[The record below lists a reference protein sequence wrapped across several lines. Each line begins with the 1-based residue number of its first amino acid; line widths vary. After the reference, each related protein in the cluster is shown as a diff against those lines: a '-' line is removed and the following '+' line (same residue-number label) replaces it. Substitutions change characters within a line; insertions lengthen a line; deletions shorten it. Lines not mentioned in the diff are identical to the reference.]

1 MCGSA
6 AALICQ
12 SAMVVGSREVEI
24 GSRSLLWPTIADRG
38 TRSRHHTG
46 FDRRPP
52 NGHYPCVQ
60 LHLVGGFLGSGKTT
74 AIGSACELLRR
85 RGRRPAV
92 VTNDQGE
99 VLVDTRLLAGAGIP
113 TAEVVGGCFCCR
125 YPELVERIA
134 ALAAAGAEHLFAE
147 AAGSCVDLVR
157 TVLNPLLRRR
167 EVELEA
173 VTLSV
178 LADARLL
185 ADYLAGRPL
194 PWTLPA
200 LHYLFERQLAEASL
214 LVATKVDLLAPAA
227 RDRAQVAATG
237 QPATEGDR
245 EQLAAT
251 LQAGF
256 PRQRLLLQD
265 SRTAQGVAGW
275 LDLLEMDSQVATS
288 GVEVDYK
295 KYGAAE
301 AALAWNDREVE
312 LSGVEGRATEAAR
325 AVIDGV
331 TAALQRRRAAVGHL
345 KFLVRDHYRD
355 ARVSITGADLPQ
367 RGDGPGQL
375 WHDQLPRLAG
385 DRVTMI
391 VNARVEMDAAD
402 LERLID
408 DAVAAAASTLG
419 HVRETVG
426 IQVRTRSRSA
436 FHPAYP
442 EPVHLIKQLGTG
454 EWR

>member
-1 MCGSA
+1 M
-6 AALICQ
+6 
-12 SAMVVGSREVEI
+12 
-24 GSRSLLWPTIADRG
+24 
-38 TRSRHHTG
+38 
-46 FDRRPP
+46 
-52 NGHYPCVQ
+52 Q
-60 LHLVGGFLGSGKTT
+60 LHLVGGFLGCGKTT

-113 TAEVVGGCFCCR
+113 TAEVIGGCFCCR

-134 ALAAAGAEHLFAE
+134 ALAAAGADHLFAE

-167 EVELEA
+167 EVALEA

-194 PWTLPA
+194 PWSLPA
-200 LHYLFERQLAEASL
+200 LHYLFERQLAETSL
-214 LVATKVDLLAPAA
+214 LVATKVDLLTPAA
-227 RDRAQVAATG
+227 RNQAQVAATL
-237 QPATEGDR
+237 QPATAGER

-251 LQAGF
+251 LRAGF

-265 SRTAQGVAGW
+265 SRTAAGVAGW
-275 LDLLEMDSQVATS
+275 LDLLETDSQVAAS
-288 GVEVDYK
+288 GVEVDYER
-295 KYGAAE
+295 YGAAE

-331 TAALQRRRAAVGHL
+331 AAALQRRRAAVGHL

-355 ARVSITGADLPQ
+355 AKVSITGADLPRHDA
-367 RGDGPGQL
+367 RGAT
-375 WHDQLPRLAG
+375 WHDQLPPLAG

-408 DAVAAAASTLG
+408 GAVAAAASGTIS
-419 HVRETVG
+419 VT
-426 IQVRTRSRSA
+426 TRRRSA
-436 FHPAYP
+436 FHPAFP
-442 EPVHLIKQLGTG
+442 EPVYRIAPA
-454 EWR
+454 

>member
-1 MCGSA
+1 MTGS
-6 AALICQ
+6 
-12 SAMVVGSREVEI
+12 VR
-24 GSRSLLWPTIADRG
+24 RG
-38 TRSRHHTG
+38 TIGGVR
-46 FDRRPP
+46 
-52 NGHYPCVQ
+52 

-74 AIGSACELLRR
+74 AIGSACELLRS
-85 RGRRPAV
+85 RGRSPAV

-113 TAEVVGGCFCCR
+113 TAEVIGGCFCCR

-167 EVELEA
+167 EVALEA

-200 LHYLFERQLAEASL
+200 LHYLFERQLAEAPL
-214 LVATKVDLLAPAA
+214 LVATKVDLLAAAA
-227 RDRAQVAATG
+227 RDGAQVAADL
-237 QPATEGDR
+237 PPTEGAR

-251 LQAGF
+251 LRAGF

-265 SRTAQGVAGW
+265 SRTAAGVAGW
-275 LDLLEMDSQVATS
+275 LDLLELHPQAAAS

-345 KFLVRDHYRD
+345 KFLIRDHYRD
-355 ARVSITGADLPQ
+355 AKVSITAADLP
-367 RGDGPGQL
+367 RHDAHGAT
-375 WHDQLPRLAG
+375 WHDQLPPLAG

-402 LERLID
+402 LEQLID
-408 DAVAAAASTLG
+408 AAVAAAAASLG

-426 IQVRTRSRSA
+426 IQVHTRSRSA
-436 FHPAYP
+436 FHPAFP
-442 EPVHLIKQLGTG
+442 EPVHLVKQ
-454 EWR
+454 R

>member
-1 MCGSA
+1 M
-6 AALICQ
+6 
-12 SAMVVGSREVEI
+12 R
-24 GSRSLLWPTIADRG
+24 
-38 TRSRHHTG
+38 
-46 FDRRPP
+46 
-52 NGHYPCVQ
+52 

-74 AIGSACELLRR
+74 AIGSACELLRS

-113 TAEVVGGCFCCR
+113 TAEVIGGCFCCR

-134 ALAAAGAEHLFAE
+134 ALAAAGADHLFAE

-167 EVELEA
+167 EVALEA

-185 ADYLAGRPL
+185 TDYLAGRPL
-194 PWTLPA
+194 PWSLPA
-200 LHYLFERQLAEASL
+200 LHYLFERQLAEAPL
-214 LVATKVDLLAPAA
+214 LVATKVDLLTGAE
-227 RDRAQVAATG
+227 RDRAPVAATL
-237 QPATEGDR
+237 QNAPEGEP

-251 LQAGF
+251 LRAGF

-265 SRTAQGVAGW
+265 SRTAEGVAGW
-275 LDLLEMDSQVATS
+275 LDLLEMDSQVAAS
-288 GVEVDYK
+288 GVEVDYQ

-312 LSGVEGRATEAAR
+312 LSGVAGRTTEAA
-325 AVIDGV
+325 ATVIERV
-331 TAALQRRRAAVGHL
+331 AAALHRRRAPVGHL
-345 KFLVRDHYRD
+345 KFLLRDHYRD
-355 ARVSITGADLPQ
+355 AKVSITAADLQP
-367 RGDGPGQL
+367 DGAPSPAL
-375 WHDQLPRLAG
+375 WREQLPPLAG
-385 DRVTMI
+385 DRLTMI
-391 VNARVEMDAAD
+391 VNARIEMDAAE

-408 DAVAAAASTLG
+408 AAVAAASASLARDG
-419 HVRETVG
+419 GGEPVPVH
-426 IQVRTRSRSA
+426 TRRRSA

-442 EPVHLIKQLGTG
+442 EPVHRIAPP
-454 EWR
+454 

>member
-1 MCGSA
+1 MTGS
-6 AALICQ
+6 
-12 SAMVVGSREVEI
+12 VR
-24 GSRSLLWPTIADRG
+24 RG
-38 TRSRHHTG
+38 TIGGVR
-46 FDRRPP
+46 
-52 NGHYPCVQ
+52 

-74 AIGSACELLRR
+74 AIGSACELLRS
-85 RGRRPAV
+85 RGRSPAV

-113 TAEVVGGCFCCR
+113 TAEVIGGCFCCR

-167 EVELEA
+167 EVALEA

-200 LHYLFERQLAEASL
+200 LHYLFERQLAEAPL
-214 LVATKVDLLAPAA
+214 LVATKVDLLAAAA
-227 RDRAQVAATG
+227 RDGAQVAADL
-237 QPATEGDR
+237 PPTEGAR

-251 LQAGF
+251 LRAGF

-265 SRTAQGVAGW
+265 SRTAAGVAGW
-275 LDLLEMDSQVATS
+275 LDLLELHPQAAAS

-345 KFLVRDHYRD
+345 KFLIRDHYRD
-355 ARVSITGADLPQ
+355 AKVSITAADLP
-367 RGDGPGQL
+367 RHDAHGAT
-375 WHDQLPRLAG
+375 WHDQLPPLAG

-402 LERLID
+402 LEQLID
-408 DAVAAAASTLG
+408 AAVAAAAASLG

-436 FHPAYP
+436 FHPAFP
-442 EPVHLIKQLGTG
+442 EPVHLVKQ
-454 EWR
+454 R

>member
-1 MCGSA
+1 M
-6 AALICQ
+6 
-12 SAMVVGSREVEI
+12 
-24 GSRSLLWPTIADRG
+24 
-38 TRSRHHTG
+38 
-46 FDRRPP
+46 
-52 NGHYPCVQ
+52 Q

-74 AIGSACELLRR
+74 AIASACELLRS
-85 RGRRPAV
+85 RGRLPAV

-194 PWTLPA
+194 PWSLPA

-214 LVATKVDLLAPAA
+214 LVATKVDLLA
-227 RDRAQVAATG
+227 ATAG
-237 QPATEGDR
+237 ER

-251 LQAGF
+251 LRSGF

-265 SRTAQGVAGW
+265 SRTAAGVAGW
-275 LDLLEMDSQVATS
+275 LDRLELDSRVAARGDAPALAP
-288 GVEVDYK
+288 GVEVDYER
-295 KYGAAE
+295 YGAAE

-312 LSGVEGRATEAAR
+312 LSGVDGRATEAAR

-331 TAALQRRRAAVGHL
+331 AAALQRRRAAIGHL
-345 KFLVRDHYRD
+345 KFLIRDHYRD
-355 ARVSITGADLPQ
+355 AKVSITGPDLP
-367 RGDGPGQL
+367 RRDAHGAT
-375 WHDQLPRLAG
+375 WHDQLPPLTG
-385 DRVTMI
+385 DRVTLI
-391 VNARVEMDAAD
+391 VNARVEMEAAD

-408 DAVAAAASTLG
+408 TAVADAASSLG
-419 HVRETVG
+419 PGEASAA

-442 EPVHLIKQLGTG
+442 EPVHLVRQ
-454 EWR
+454 R

>member
-1 MCGSA
+1 M
-6 AALICQ
+6 
-12 SAMVVGSREVEI
+12 
-24 GSRSLLWPTIADRG
+24 
-38 TRSRHHTG
+38 
-46 FDRRPP
+46 
-52 NGHYPCVQ
+52 
-60 LHLVGGFLGSGKTT
+60 
-74 AIGSACELLRR
+74 
-85 RGRRPAV
+85 
-92 VTNDQGE
+92 
-99 VLVDTRLLAGAGIP
+99 
-113 TAEVVGGCFCCR
+113 
-125 YPELVERIA
+125 
-134 ALAAAGAEHLFAE
+134 
-147 AAGSCVDLVR
+147 
-157 TVLNPLLRRR
+157 LNPLLRRR

-194 PWTLPA
+194 PWSLPA

-227 RDRAQVAATG
+227 RDRAPVAATR
-237 QPATEGDR
+237 QPATAGER

-251 LQAGF
+251 LRAGF

-265 SRTAQGVAGW
+265 SRTAAGVAGW
-275 LDLLEMDSQVATS
+275 LDQLEMDPQIATS
-288 GVEVDYK
+288 GADVDYE

-312 LSGVEGRATEAAR
+312 LSGVGGRATEAAR

-331 TAALQRRRAAVGHL
+331 AAALQRRRAAVGHL
-345 KFLVRDHYRD
+345 KFLIRDHYRD
-355 ARVSITGADLPQ
+355 AKVSITGADLP
-367 RGDGPGQL
+367 RRDAHEAT
-375 WHDQLPRLAG
+375 WHDQLPPLAG

-408 DAVAAAASTLG
+408 DAVAAAAASLG
-419 HVRETVG
+419 HVGETVG
-426 IQVRTRSRSA
+426 IQVRTRNRSA

-442 EPVHLIKQLGTG
+442 EPVHLVNQ
-454 EWR
+454 R

>member
-1 MCGSA
+1 M
-6 AALICQ
+6 
-12 SAMVVGSREVEI
+12 
-24 GSRSLLWPTIADRG
+24 
-38 TRSRHHTG
+38 
-46 FDRRPP
+46 
-52 NGHYPCVQ
+52 Q

-74 AIGSACELLRR
+74 AIGSACELLRS

-113 TAEVVGGCFCCR
+113 TAEVIGGCFCCR

-134 ALAAAGAEHLFAE
+134 ALAAAGADHLFAE

-167 EVELEA
+167 EVALEA

-185 ADYLAGRPL
+185 TDYLAGRPL
-194 PWTLPA
+194 PWSLPA
-200 LHYLFERQLAEASL
+200 LRYLFERQLAEAPL
-214 LVATKVDLLAPAA
+214 LVATKVDLLTGAA
-227 RDRAQVAATG
+227 RDRAPVAATLQNAPVG
-237 QPATEGDR
+237 ER

-251 LQAGF
+251 LRAGF
-256 PRQRLLLQD
+256 PRQQLLLQD
-265 SRTAQGVAGW
+265 SRTAAGVAGW
-275 LDLLEMDSQVATS
+275 LDRLEMDSQIAAS
-288 GVEVDYK
+288 GVDVDYE

-312 LSGVEGRATEAAR
+312 LSGVDGRATEAAR
-325 AVIDGV
+325 TVIDGV
-331 TAALQRRRAAVGHL
+331 VAALQRRRAAVGHL
-345 KFLVRDHYRD
+345 KFLIRDHYRD
-355 ARVSITGADLPQ
+355 AKVSITGADLPV
-367 RGDGPGQL
+367 GHEAT
-375 WHDQLPRLAG
+375 WHDQLPPLAG

-408 DAVAAAASTLG
+408 DAVIAAASGLSRG
-419 HVRETVG
+419 ADPAPAVKV
-426 IQVRTRSRSA
+426 VTRRRSA
-436 FHPAYP
+436 FHPAFP
-442 EPVHLIKQLGTG
+442 EPVYRIAPA
-454 EWR
+454 

>member
-1 MCGSA
+1 M
-6 AALICQ
+6 
-12 SAMVVGSREVEI
+12 
-24 GSRSLLWPTIADRG
+24 
-38 TRSRHHTG
+38 
-46 FDRRPP
+46 
-52 NGHYPCVQ
+52 Q

-74 AIGSACELLRR
+74 AIGSACELLRS

-167 EVELEA
+167 EVALEA

-194 PWTLPA
+194 PWSLPA

-227 RDRAQVAATG
+227 RDRAQVAATP
-237 QPATEGDR
+237 QPATEGER

-251 LQAGF
+251 LRAGF

-265 SRTAQGVAGW
+265 SRTAAGVAAW
-275 LDLLEMDSQVATS
+275 LGQLEMDSRVAAGGAAPTLEP
-288 GVEVDYK
+288 GVEVDYEQ
-295 KYGAAE
+295 YGAAE

-325 AVIDGV
+325 AMIDGV

-345 KFLVRDHYRD
+345 KFLIRDHYRD
-355 ARVSITGADLPQ
+355 AKVSITGADLP
-367 RGDGPGQL
+367 RRHAHGAT
-375 WHDQLPRLAG
+375 WHDQLPSLAG

-391 VNARVEMDAAD
+391 VNARVEMDAGD

-408 DAVAAAASTLG
+408 DAVAAAASGLSAG
-419 HVRETVG
+419 ADAAPAINVA
-426 IQVRTRSRSA
+426 TRRRAA
-436 FHPAYP
+436 FHPGFP
-442 EPVHLIKQLGTG
+442 EPVYRIAPA
-454 EWR
+454 

>member
-1 MCGSA
+1 M
-6 AALICQ
+6 LI
-12 SAMVVGSREVEI
+12 AR
-24 GSRSLLWPTIADRG
+24 PTIADRR
-38 TRSRHHTG
+38 TRSRHRTG

-52 NGHYPCVQ
+52 NGHNPCVQ

-74 AIGSACELLRR
+74 AIGSACELLRS

-134 ALAAAGAEHLFAE
+134 ALAAAGADHLFAE

-194 PWTLPA
+194 PWSLAA
-200 LHYLFERQLAEASL
+200 LHYLFERQLAEAPL
-214 LVATKVDLLAPAA
+214 LLATKVDLLAPVA
-227 RDRAQVAATG
+227 RDRAPV
-237 QPATEGDR
+237 
-245 EQLAAT
+245 AAT
-251 LQAGF
+251 LQPAAAGEREQFAAALRAGF

-265 SRTAQGVAGW
+265 SRTAAGVAAW
-275 LDLLEMDSQVATS
+275 LDRLETDSRVAATGAVPALAP
-288 GVEVDYK
+288 GVEVDYEQ
-295 KYGAAE
+295 YGAAE

-312 LSGVEGRATEAAR
+312 FSGVTGRATEAVR
-325 AVIDGV
+325 AAIDGV
-331 TAALQRRRAAVGHL
+331 TTALQRRRAAVGHL

-355 ARVSITGADLPQ
+355 ARVSVTGADLP
-367 RGDGPGQL
+367 GNGTPASPA
-375 WHDQLPRLAG
+375 WHDQLPHLAG
-385 DRVTMI
+385 DRVTLI

-408 DAVAAAASTLG
+408 TAVADAAASLG
-419 HVRETVG
+419 GGKATTP

-442 EPVHLIKQLGTG
+442 EPVHRIAPA
-454 EWR
+454 

>member
-1 MCGSA
+1 M
-6 AALICQ
+6 
-12 SAMVVGSREVEI
+12 
-24 GSRSLLWPTIADRG
+24 
-38 TRSRHHTG
+38 
-46 FDRRPP
+46 
-52 NGHYPCVQ
+52 Q

-74 AIGSACELLRR
+74 AIGSACELLRS
-85 RGRRPAV
+85 RGRLPAV

-125 YPELVERIA
+125 YPELVERIV

-167 EVELEA
+167 EVELAA

-185 ADYLAGRPL
+185 ADYLAVRPL
-194 PWTLPA
+194 PWSLPA

-214 LVATKVDLLAPAA
+214 LVATKVDL
-227 RDRAQVAATG
+227 VAATAG
-237 QPATEGDR
+237 ER

-251 LQAGF
+251 LRAGF

-265 SRTAQGVAGW
+265 SRTAAGVAGW
-275 LDLLEMDSQVATS
+275 LDRLELDARVAASGAVPTLAP
-288 GVEVDYK
+288 GVEVDYER
-295 KYGAAE
+295 YGAAE

-331 TAALQRRRAAVGHL
+331 AAALQRRHAAVGHL
-345 KFLVRDHYRD
+345 KFLIRDHYRD
-355 ARVSITGADLPQ
+355 AKVSITGADLP
-367 RGDGPGQL
+367 RRDVHGAT
-375 WHDQLPRLAG
+375 WHDQLPPLAG

-408 DAVAAAASTLG
+408 DAVVAAASGLS
-419 HVRETVG
+419 
-426 IQVRTRSRSA
+426 TRADPAPAVNVVTRRCAA
-436 FHPAYP
+436 FHPAFP
-442 EPVHLIKQLGTG
+442 EPVYRIAPA
-454 EWR
+454 

>member
-1 MCGSA
+1 M
-6 AALICQ
+6 
-12 SAMVVGSREVEI
+12 
-24 GSRSLLWPTIADRG
+24 
-38 TRSRHHTG
+38 
-46 FDRRPP
+46 
-52 NGHYPCVQ
+52 Q

-74 AIGSACELLRR
+74 AIGSACESLRS

-99 VLVDTRLLAGAGIP
+99 VLVDTRLLASAGIP

-134 ALAAAGAEHLFAE
+134 ALTAAGAEHLFAE

-167 EVELEA
+167 EVALEA

-194 PWTLPA
+194 PWSLPA

-214 LVATKVDLLAPAA
+214 LVATKVDLLA
-227 RDRAQVAATG
+227 
-237 QPATEGDR
+237 ATEGER

-251 LQAGF
+251 LRAGF

-265 SRTAQGVAGW
+265 SRTAAGVAAW
-275 LDLLEMDSQVATS
+275 LGQLEMDSRVAAGGAAPTLEP
-288 GVEVDYK
+288 GVDIDYER
-295 KYGAAE
+295 YGAAE

-331 TAALQRRRAAVGHL
+331 AAALHRRRAAVGHL
-345 KFLVRDHYRD
+345 KFLIRDHYRD
-355 ARVSITGADLPQ
+355 AKVSITGADLP
-367 RGDGPGQL
+367 RRHAHGAT
-375 WHDQLPRLAG
+375 WHDQLPSLAG

-391 VNARVEMDAAD
+391 VNARVEMDAGD

-408 DAVAAAASTLG
+408 DAVVAAASGLSAG
-419 HVRETVG
+419 ADPAPAINVV
-426 IQVRTRSRSA
+426 TRRCTA
-436 FHPAYP
+436 FHPGFP
-442 EPVHLIKQLGTG
+442 EPVYRIAPA
-454 EWR
+454 

>member
-1 MCGSA
+1 MTGS
-6 AALICQ
+6 
-12 SAMVVGSREVEI
+12 VR
-24 GSRSLLWPTIADRG
+24 RG
-38 TRSRHHTG
+38 TIGGVR
-46 FDRRPP
+46 
-52 NGHYPCVQ
+52 

-74 AIGSACELLRR
+74 AIGSACELLRS
-85 RGRRPAV
+85 RGRSPAV

-113 TAEVVGGCFCCR
+113 TAEVIGGCFCCR

-167 EVELEA
+167 EVALEA

-200 LHYLFERQLAEASL
+200 LHYLFERQLAEAPL
-214 LVATKVDLLAPAA
+214 LVATKVDLLAAAA
-227 RDRAQVAATG
+227 RDGAQVAADL
-237 QPATEGDR
+237 PPTEGAR

-251 LQAGF
+251 LRAGF

-265 SRTAQGVAGW
+265 SRTAAGVAGW
-275 LDLLEMDSQVATS
+275 LDLLELHPQAAAS

-331 TAALQRRRAAVGHL
+331 AAALQRRRAAVGHL
-345 KFLVRDHYRD
+345 KFLIRDHYRD
-355 ARVSITGADLPQ
+355 AKVSITAADLP
-367 RGDGPGQL
+367 RHDAHGAT
-375 WHDQLPRLAG
+375 WHDQLPPLAG

-402 LERLID
+402 LEQLID
-408 DAVAAAASTLG
+408 AAVAAAAASLG

-436 FHPAYP
+436 FHPAFP
-442 EPVHLIKQLGTG
+442 EPVHLVKQ
-454 EWR
+454 R

>member
-1 MCGSA
+1 MLG
-6 AALICQ
+6 
-12 SAMVVGSREVEI
+12 
-24 GSRSLLWPTIADRG
+24 PTIADRG
-38 TRSRHHTG
+38 TRSRHRTG
-46 FDRRPP
+46 FDHRLPS
-52 NGHYPCVQ
+52 GHYQSVQ

-74 AIGSACELLRR
+74 AIGSACELLRG

-113 TAEVVGGCFCCR
+113 TAEVIGGCFCCR

-134 ALAAAGAEHLFAE
+134 ALAAAGADHLFAE

-167 EVELEA
+167 EVALEA

-194 PWTLPA
+194 PWSLPA

-214 LVATKVDLLAPAA
+214 LVATKVDLLAPPP
-227 RDRAQVAATG
+227 RDRAEVAATL
-237 QPATEGDR
+237 QPATAGVR

-251 LQAGF
+251 LRAGF
-256 PRQRLLLQD
+256 PRQQVLLQD
-265 SRTAQGVAGW
+265 SRTAAGVAGW
-275 LDLLEMDSQVATS
+275 LDLLEMDSQVAASGAAPTLAP

-295 KYGAAE
+295 EYGAAE

-312 LSGVEGRATEAAR
+312 LSGVDGRATEAAR

-331 TAALQRRRAAVGHL
+331 AAALQRRRAAVGHL

-367 RGDGPGQL
+367 RGGPGASWL
-375 WHDQLPRLAG
+375 DQLPPLAG

-391 VNARVEMDAAD
+391 VNARVEMDAAN

-408 DAVAAAASTLG
+408 GAVAAAAAGLSAG
-419 HVRETVG
+419 ADGAPTVN
-426 IQVRTRSRSA
+426 VTTRTRAA
-436 FHPAYP
+436 FHPAFP
-442 EPVHLIKQLGTG
+442 QPVHLVK
-454 EWR
+454 

>member
-1 MCGSA
+1 M
-6 AALICQ
+6 
-12 SAMVVGSREVEI
+12 R
-24 GSRSLLWPTIADRG
+24 
-38 TRSRHHTG
+38 
-46 FDRRPP
+46 
-52 NGHYPCVQ
+52 

-74 AIGSACELLRR
+74 AIGSACELLRS

-113 TAEVVGGCFCCR
+113 TAEVIGGCFCCR

-167 EVELEA
+167 EVALEA

-194 PWTLPA
+194 PWSLPA

-227 RDRAQVAATG
+227 RDQAQVAATG

-331 TAALQRRRAAVGHL
+331 AAALQRRRAAVGHL
-345 KFLVRDHYRD
+345 KFLIRDHYRD
-355 ARVSITGADLPQ
+355 ARVSITGADLP
-367 RGDGPGQL
+367 RYDAHGTT
-375 WHDQLPRLAG
+375 WHDQLPPLAG

-408 DAVAAAASTLG
+408 DAVSAAASGLSRG
-419 HVRETVG
+419 ADPAPAVNV
-426 IQVRTRSRSA
+426 VTRRRSA
-436 FHPAYP
+436 FHPAFP
-442 EPVHLIKQLGTG
+442 EPVYRIAPA
-454 EWR
+454 

>member
-1 MCGSA
+1 M
-6 AALICQ
+6 
-12 SAMVVGSREVEI
+12 
-24 GSRSLLWPTIADRG
+24 
-38 TRSRHHTG
+38 
-46 FDRRPP
+46 
-52 NGHYPCVQ
+52 Q

-74 AIGSACELLRR
+74 AIGSACELLRS

-134 ALAAAGAEHLFAE
+134 ALAAAGADHLFAE

-167 EVELEA
+167 EVELET

-185 ADYLAGRPL
+185 ADYLAGRRL

-214 LVATKVDLLAPAA
+214 LVATKVDLLTGATRDRAPAA
-227 RDRAQVAATG
+227 ATR
-237 QPATEGDR
+237 QPATAGER

-251 LQAGF
+251 LRTGF

-265 SRTAQGVAGW
+265 SRTAAGVAAW
-275 LDLLEMDSQVATS
+275 LDHLELHPQAAAS

-295 KYGAAE
+295 RYGAAE

-331 TAALQRRRAAVGHL
+331 AAALQRRGAAVGHL

-355 ARVSITGADLPQ
+355 AKVSITGADLP
-367 RGDGPGQL
+367 RRDGHGAT
-375 WHDQLPRLAG
+375 WHDQLPPLAG

-408 DAVAAAASTLG
+408 DAVAAAAAGISTG
-419 HVRETVG
+419 ADGAGTVN
-426 IQVRTRSRSA
+426 VATRTRAA
-436 FHPAYP
+436 FHPAFP
-442 EPVHLIKQLGTG
+442 EPVHRIAPAATARPGAANAGHPSTL
-454 EWR
+454 

>member
-1 MCGSA
+1 M
-6 AALICQ
+6 
-12 SAMVVGSREVEI
+12 
-24 GSRSLLWPTIADRG
+24 
-38 TRSRHHTG
+38 
-46 FDRRPP
+46 
-52 NGHYPCVQ
+52 Q

-74 AIGSACELLRR
+74 AIGSACELLRS
-85 RGRRPAV
+85 RGRLPAV

-125 YPELVERIA
+125 YPELVERLA
-134 ALAAAGAEHLFAE
+134 TLAATGADHLFAE

-194 PWTLPA
+194 PWSLPA

-214 LVATKVDLLAPAA
+214 MVATKVDLLA
-227 RDRAQVAATG
+227 ATAG
-237 QPATEGDR
+237 ER

-251 LQAGF
+251 LRAGF

-265 SRTAQGVAGW
+265 SRTAAGVAGW
-275 LDLLEMDSQVATS
+275 LDQLEMRSRVAAGAAAPALAP
-288 GVEVDYK
+288 GVEVDYEQ
-295 KYGAAE
+295 YGAAE

-325 AVIDGV
+325 ALIDGV
-331 TAALQRRRAAVGHL
+331 AAALQRRRAAVGHL
-345 KFLVRDHYRD
+345 KFLIRDHYRD
-355 ARVSITGADLPQ
+355 AKVSITGADLP
-367 RGDGPGQL
+367 RRDAHGAA
-375 WHDQLPRLAG
+375 WHDQLPPLVG

-391 VNARVEMDAAD
+391 VNARVEMEAAD

-408 DAVAAAASTLG
+408 DAVTAAAAGLSTDVDGAL
-419 HVRETVG
+419 TVN
-426 IQVRTRSRSA
+426 VATRRRAA
-436 FHPAYP
+436 FHPAFP
-442 EPVHLIKQLGTG
+442 EPVYRIAPP
-454 EWR
+454 